1 MSGDPSGERPPR
13 RPPPSLFDL
22 WGRETVKDMVL
33 LVAAVPVLACLLYVP
48 VLATS
53 GGSWPA
59 LLGLLVLAVANW
71 LMLRLV
77 LGRWVAAGTDRGERP
92 PSHR

>member
-1 MSGDPSGERPPR
+1 MSGDPPGSRPPR
-13 RPPPSLFDL
+13 RPPSLFDL

-33 LVAAVPVLACLLYVP
+33 LVAAVPVLVCLLFVP

-53 GGSWPA
+53 GGSWLA
-59 LLGLLVLAVANW
+59 LLGLLALAVANW
-71 LMLRLV
+71 IMLRLV

>member
-1 MSGDPSGERPPR
+1 MSAGPSGGRPPR
-13 RPPPSLFDL
+13 RPPSLFDL

-33 LVAAVPVLACLLYVP
+33 VIAAVPVLACLLYVP
-48 VLATS
+48 VLATV
-53 GGSWPA
+53 GGSWLA
-59 LLGLLVLAVANW
+59 LLGLLALAVANW
-71 LMLRLV
+71 IMLRLV

>member
-1 MSGDPSGERPPR
+1 MSGETPHVRPPR

-22 WGRETVKDMVL
+22 WGRETAKDMVL
-33 LVAAVPVLACLLYVP
+33 LVAAIPVLVCLLLVPVV
-48 VLATS
+48 ATS

-59 LLGLLVLAVANW
+59 LLGLLVLFAANW
-71 LMLRLV
+71 WILRLA
-77 LGRWVAAGTDRGERP
+77 LRRWAAAGTDRGESP

>member
-1 MSGDPSGERPPR
+1 MSGDPPGSRPPR
-13 RPPPSLFDL
+13 RPPSLFDL

-33 LVAAVPVLACLLYVP
+33 LVAAVPVLVCLLFVP

-53 GGSWPA
+53 GGSWLA
-59 LLGLLVLAVANW
+59 LLGLLALAVANW
-71 LMLRLV
+71 SMLRLV

>member
-1 MSGDPSGERPPR
+1 MSGDPSGTRPPR
-13 RPPPSLFDL
+13 RPPSLFDL

-33 LVAAVPVLACLLYVP
+33 LVAAVPVLVCLLFVP

-53 GGSWPA
+53 GGSWLA
-59 LLGLLVLAVANW
+59 LLGLLALAVANW
-71 LMLRLV
+71 IMLRLV